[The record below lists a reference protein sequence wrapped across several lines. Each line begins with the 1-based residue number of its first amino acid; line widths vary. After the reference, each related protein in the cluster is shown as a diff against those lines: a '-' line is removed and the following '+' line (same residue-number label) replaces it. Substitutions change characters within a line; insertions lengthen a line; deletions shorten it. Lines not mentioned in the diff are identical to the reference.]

1 MTDDAISIDE
11 KYTSATH
18 SSNMRVQSE
27 RRGDADV
34 MIAAGWS
41 PSRVGMALL
50 RLHSEYDGVQ
60 HPRKMQQAA
69 IEAYAQNL
77 IGTPAQRINQAH
89 ADAARWHQHELEL
102 LLGKLK
108 ILPDVREQLTLQAD
122 KWGMDKPG
130 HVAASVLMWWL
141 DRVCPVCHGRQF
153 EGIDNTP
160 MLSKIVCPVCRGSGE
175 REFPCGDDGRRLAV
189 FIDDC
194 LARARVSIKQRL
206 HHR

>member
-1 MTDDAISIDE
+1 MPDDAMTIDE
-11 KYTSATH
+11 RYTTATH
-18 SSNMRVQSE
+18 TSNMRVQADK
-27 RRGDADV
+27 RGDADL

-41 PSRVGMALL
+41 PSRIGSALL
-50 RLHSEYDGVQ
+50 RLHSEWDGAE
-60 HPRKMQQAA
+60 HPVKGAA
-69 IEAYAQNL
+69 TY
-77 IGTPAQRINQAH
+77 
-89 ADAARWHQHELEL
+89 QHEFKL

-206 HHR
+206 HNR